1 MRRSLALTGAV
12 LLAICACGG
21 SDEEHAA
28 HARRT
33 ADAGSSVPRR
43 PLAALWGAPMLAD
56 ENPDPDVVEV
66 RLKAGR
72 ARAVLD
78 DQEIDVLA
86 YNGTVPGP
94 ILQAR
99 PGQRV
104 IVHFENAL
112 AEPTTVHWHGL
123 RIPESMDGSPRIQS
137 PVKPGESF
145 TYDFVVPEAASFW
158 YHPHVETHDQLE
170 RGLYGGIVVQD
181 DLDPIYDLERVLVL
195 DDVLLDAS
203 GNIKPPTL
211 DGLDGM
217 TGRYG
222 NVLLTNG
229 KNAKL
234 AKASARKGQVER
246 WRIVNVAN
254 ARLMKL
260 HVEGARVRLI
270 ATDGGLLAKP
280 IDVTS
285 ELALPVGGRLDL
297 EVSYATATEAK
308 LVVADADA
316 PRTMFAVSVA
326 DGADTPRAIPWPAV
340 KPIIPE
346 RAPTSAFEMSFD
358 YVTNGPSEWQ
368 VNGQAHWMDP
378 ILTVPQ
384 GTTVKMRLSNG
395 SGGVAHPFHMHGQFF
410 RVLGDP
416 SMPGLRDTVMVPE
429 HGPVEIVTYFD
440 NPGRWMAH
448 CHILEHAA
456 LGMMTEIEVT
466 KTGAP
471 APETGE
477 TAGSSHGH

>member
-1 MRRSLALTGAV
+1 MRCSLSLVCVAFVALS
-12 LLAICACGG
+12 ACGSSG
-21 SDEEHAA
+21 EEHGA
-28 HARRT
+28 HGGART
-33 ADAGSSVPRR
+33 DAGSAAPRR
-43 PLAALWGAPMLAD
+43 ALATLWGAPTLAD

-66 RLKAGR
+66 RLQAGR

-78 DQEIDVLA
+78 DKEIDVLA
-86 YNGTVPGP
+86 YNGMVPGP

-112 AEPTTVHWHGL
+112 DEPTTVHWHGL
-123 RIPESMDGSPRIQS
+123 RIPDTMDGSPRVQS
-137 PVKPGESF
+137 PVPPGGTF

-158 YHPHVETHDQLE
+158 YHPHVNTHDQLE
-170 RGLYGGIVVQD
+170 RGLYGGVVVQD
-181 DLDPIYDLERVLVL
+181 DLDPLYDLERFLVL

-203 GNIKPPTL
+203 GEIKPPTL

-222 NVLLTNG
+222 NVMLTNG

-234 AKASARKGQVER
+234 ATARARKGQVER
-246 WRIVNVAN
+246 WRLVNVAN

-270 ATDGGLLAKP
+270 ATDGGLLEKP
-280 IDVTS
+280 IDATAD
-285 ELALPVGGRLDL
+285 LALPVGGRLDL
-297 EVSYATATEAK
+297 EVSYASAGDVK
-308 LVVADADA
+308 LVLADAEA
-316 PRTMFAVSVA
+316 PKTMFAVSVEDSA
-326 DGADTPRAIPWPAV
+326 ETPRAIPWPAV

-346 RAPTSAFEMSFD
+346 RAPTSTFDMSFD

-368 VNGQAHWMDP
+368 INGQAHWMDP

-384 GTTVKMRLSNG
+384 GATVKVRLSNG

-416 SMPGLRDTVMVPE
+416 SSPGLRDTVMVPE

-456 LGMMTEIEVT
+456 LGMMAEIEVT
-466 KTGAP
+466 KPGAP
-471 APETGE
+471 APAGGE
-477 TAGSSHGH
+477 GSGHAH